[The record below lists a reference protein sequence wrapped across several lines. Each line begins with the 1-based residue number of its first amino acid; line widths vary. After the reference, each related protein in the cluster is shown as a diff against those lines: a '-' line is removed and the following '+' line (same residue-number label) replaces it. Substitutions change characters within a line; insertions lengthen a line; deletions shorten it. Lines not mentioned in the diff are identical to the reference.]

1 MDEEMKKSKKE
12 LKVKNIDEG
21 DSNVTTKKKVP
32 NGDVEGHSPASSQRD
47 ESEED
52 EDEDVVEW
60 QTYTSAL
67 AAQQWIK
74 EQLTTAT
81 SELTLCWLMLI
92 MVNRSPKQR

>member
-1 MDEEMKKSKKE
+1 MKKSKKE

-52 EDEDVVEW
+52 EDEDVVE
-60 QTYTSAL
+60 
-67 AAQQWIK
+67 
-74 EQLTTAT
+74 
-81 SELTLCWLMLI
+81 
-92 MVNRSPKQR
+92 